1 MQRLVDDMHAAGLA
15 ASTVRN
21 KRDPLRVVYRRA
33 SQDDEVTRNPP
44 RNCDSPRTPRSFAK
58 SPILTPSTVCSTPT
72 APRTCRMGHRVYAG
86 VRVGELRALRGRHID
101 FTVGVIRVE
110 AGWDDAD
117 GEQDTKTAAGVRI
130 IPLVGR
136 LRADLARHK
145 LATGRNGDA
154 LRLGRTATTAF
165 VRCRSAPAPK
175 PRGTPPARNR

>member
-1 MQRLVDDMHAAGLA
+1 MRLPAN
-15 ASTVRN
+15 ASKLRQVADPDTVNCLLDAYRSAN
-21 KRDPLRVVYRRA
+21 VPL
-33 SQDDEVTRNPP
+33 
-44 RNCDSPRTPRSFAK
+44 
-58 SPILTPSTVCSTPT
+58 
-72 APRTCRMGHRVYAG
+72 GHRVYAG
-86 VRVGELRALRGRHID
+86 LRVGELRALRGRHID

-154 LRLGRTATTAF
+154 LCLGGTATTAF
-165 VRCRSAPAPK
+165 VRRCSAPAPK